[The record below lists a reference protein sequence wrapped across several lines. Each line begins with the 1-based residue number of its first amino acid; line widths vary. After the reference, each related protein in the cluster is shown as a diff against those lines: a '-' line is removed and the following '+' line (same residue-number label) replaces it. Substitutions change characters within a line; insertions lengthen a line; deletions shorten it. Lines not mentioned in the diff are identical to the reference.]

1 MSVADCPK
9 RCWRSSFNRTD
20 YGRWHRLGRAFAR
33 ANVTFM
39 EQPWSETATKLGVCI
54 ARVVSQANMANSHEC
69 SMARPL
75 RWNLR
80 PYRPR
85 IDHLSWSHPSRLP
98 YRFLFKKHV
107 SISATK
113 PRSSSKRLP
122 TRNICVCSQLPR
134 SKEDPVSLVASARYI
149 SLSHYSNSY
158 QIGLKSTVAQYD
170 NALALSC
177 QTVLNCISLTP
188 GLFHDYKAAGSP
200 EKHSS
205 SSPHLEKETPHELF
219 SKESRSL
226 TRRERILTKNLRT

>member
-1 MSVADCPK
+1 MFVKKTVVSVKVKDEK
-9 RCWRSSFNRTD
+9 SS
-20 YGRWHRLGRAFAR
+20 LEA
-33 ANVTFM
+33 VSLLS
-39 EQPWSETATKLGVCI
+39 SETYV
-54 ARVVSQANMANSHEC
+54 
-69 SMARPL
+69 
-75 RWNLR
+75 
-80 PYRPR
+80 
-85 IDHLSWSHPSRLP
+85 
-98 YRFLFKKHV
+98 
-107 SISATK
+107 
-113 PRSSSKRLP
+113 
-122 TRNICVCSQLPR
+122 
-134 SKEDPVSLVASARYI
+134 
-149 SLSHYSNSY
+149 SLSHCSNSY